1 MKNYYFGLALGAL
14 VLTAIALV
22 TLGVDPVSAHGS
34 GLMIAEGA
42 AAVTLKDVQALTDK
56 LGEITKQFN
65 AKSDELTQ
73 KADTAI
79 KEAKDKGALAE
90 ATKAEVDKLLI
101 EHTKMMGERN
111 KLEAGLLEAKARL
124 SGVEQEVATRGRPS
138 NAQLE
143 RTIGQ
148 CVVDDENV
156 KKFNS
161 STRGSVRV
169 GVVRSDIT
177 TLTGTVGNNTSGATS
192 LVGADR
198 QPGIIMPPERTM
210 TIRDL
215 LAPGTTSQG
224 MIEYAKETGFTNN
237 ARPVTEGATK
247 PKSDIAFELV
257 TAPVRTIAHIFKASR
272 QILDDAPALRS
283 YIDARARYGLRYAEE
298 QELLAG
304 DGTGQHIHG
313 LIPQA
318 TAYSAAFTPEAESPI
333 DKIRLAI
340 LQVFLAEFPAS
351 GIVLNPTDW
360 ARIQLTKDGQ
370 ERYIIGNPQ
379 DGNTP
384 RLWNLPV
391 VESQAMDADE
401 FLVGN
406 FRMAAQIFD
415 RLEIEVLLSTENS
428 TDFEKNMVTLRA
440 EERLALAVYRPE
452 AFVHGD
458 FGYNT

>member
-1 MKNYYFGLALGAL
+1 MYTRTFGLALCALALTAVAL
-14 VLTAIALV
+14 VAL
-22 TLGVDPVSAHGS
+22 GIDPVSAHGS

-42 AAVTLKDVQALTDK
+42 AAVSIKDVQALTEK
-56 LGEITKQFN
+56 LSEITKQFN

-73 KADTAI
+73 KADAAI
-79 KEAKDKGALAE
+79 VEAKDKGKLAE
-90 ATKAEVDKLLI
+90 ETKAEVDKLLI
-101 EHTKMMGERN
+101 EHTKMAGERN
-111 KLEAGLLEAKARL
+111 KLQSDLAEMNARL
-124 SGVEQEVATRGRPS
+124 SGVAQEVAERGRPS
-138 NAQLE
+138 GEALQ

-169 GVVRSDIT
+169 GIVRNDIT
-177 TLTGTVGNNTSGATS
+177 SLTGTVGSNTSGATS

-198 QPGIIMPPERTM
+198 QPGLIMPPERQM

-224 MIEYAKETGFTNN
+224 MIEYARETGFTN
-237 ARPVTEGATK
+237 AAAVVTDGGQK
-247 PKSDIAFELV
+247 QKSDITFELV

-272 QILDDAPALRS
+272 NILDDAPALRS

-333 DKIRLAI
+333 DKIRLGI

-360 ARIQLTKDGQ
+360 ARIQLTKDSQ

-379 DGNTP
+379 DGNAP

-391 VESQAMDADE
+391 VETQAMEADE

-415 RLEIEVLLSTENS
+415 RLEIEILLSTENS

-458 FGYNT
+458 FGLAS